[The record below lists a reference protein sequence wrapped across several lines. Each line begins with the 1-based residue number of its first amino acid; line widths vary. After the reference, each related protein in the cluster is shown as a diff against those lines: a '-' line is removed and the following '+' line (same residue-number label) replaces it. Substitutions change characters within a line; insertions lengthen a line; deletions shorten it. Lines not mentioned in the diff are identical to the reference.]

1 MTGRIS
7 KAKVNIVF
15 GLGNKIITM
24 ILEFIVRSIFI
35 KILGEELLGVNGV
48 FTNVIQ
54 VLSLAE
60 LGLNNVVAYSFYEPI
75 AENNYKKIAALVRF
89 YKKIY
94 IGIALAVL
102 GIGVCLIPFLNILI
116 NTNIEISNIPLVYSI
131 FLADTVISYLFVYKV
146 TLLRSD
152 QRSYIAFIFG
162 IVMSV
167 LRVGIQIICLIVW
180 KNFIL
185 YLIVKVL
192 FSCITNFVTAR
203 YVDKRYQYI
212 KLEGDLDKKTKKT
225 IIDTVKSGFIYK
237 VSAVLLNSTDNI
249 LISILV
255 GTVWVGYLANYI
267 TIITAISSICTIVFT
282 NLTASVGNLVATEN
296 EEKRYEI
303 FNIMMFISGWMA
315 IVFSSCI
322 QVLSEKFIVLWLG
335 EKFVMSF
342 PVVIAKTLMLFLMCY
357 LQPVFS
363 YREALGL
370 YRKTKYAMILAAV
383 LNLILSIFM
392 GMLWGV
398 AGILIASLIAILS
411 TYFWYEPC
419 VLYKENFHEKVG
431 SYFFKAGRT
440 AILFVFVTVVLY
452 IIGDLIQMSGWMG
465 WIVEATV
472 LFMVANLICFVI
484 YYRNKDFQLLVQK
497 TILKK

>member
-162 IVMSV
+162 IVIARIMAELTV
-167 LRVGIQIICLIVW
+167 IQFKI
-180 KNFIL
+180 
-185 YLIVKVL
+185 YAKV
-192 FSCITNFVTAR
+192 
-203 YVDKRYQYI
+203 Y
-212 KLEGDLDKKTKKT
+212 KKA
-225 IIDTVKSGFIYK
+225 DTM
-237 VSAVLLNSTDNI
+237 LTD
-249 LISILV
+249 
-255 GTVWVGYLANYI
+255 
-267 TIITAISSICTIVFT
+267 
-282 NLTASVGNLVATEN
+282 
-296 EEKRYEI
+296 
-303 FNIMMFISGWMA
+303 
-315 IVFSSCI
+315 
-322 QVLSEKFIVLWLG
+322 
-335 EKFVMSF
+335 
-342 PVVIAKTLMLFLMCY
+342 
-357 LQPVFS
+357 
-363 YREALGL
+363 
-370 YRKTKYAMILAAV
+370 
-383 LNLILSIFM
+383 
-392 GMLWGV
+392 
-398 AGILIASLIAILS
+398 
-411 TYFWYEPC
+411 
-419 VLYKENFHEKVG
+419 
-431 SYFFKAGRT
+431 
-440 AILFVFVTVVLY
+440 
-452 IIGDLIQMSGWMG
+452 
-465 WIVEATV
+465 
-472 LFMVANLICFVI
+472 
-484 YYRNKDFQLLVQK
+484 
-497 TILKK
+497 